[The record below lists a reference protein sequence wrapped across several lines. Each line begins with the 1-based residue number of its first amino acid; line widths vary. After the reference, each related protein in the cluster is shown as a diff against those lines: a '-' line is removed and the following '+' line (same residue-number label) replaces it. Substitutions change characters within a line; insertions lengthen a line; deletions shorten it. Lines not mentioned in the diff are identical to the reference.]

1 MTWETQVEMTFCLT
15 SKVFVFRACRMTTQK
30 PVKRRKF
37 NIQINPL
44 LKATKSPV
52 VWGISAGKIEQ
63 RVQITHKMTYDVR
76 TAKGQSDYEEGLD
89 KSMKKASHRH
99 NSH

>member
-37 NIQINPL
+37 NIPINPL
-44 LKATKSPV
+44 LRAIKSTIV
-52 VWGISAGKIEQ
+52 GISVGKFVQ

-89 KSMKKASHRH
+89 KSMKKASHPH
-99 NSH
+99 HSH